1 MDNRKTEYL
10 RCMVLEE
17 MQIYPNAVVSNSVW
31 DYFNIIPILSSKY
44 CLFMI
49 MLHQIR
55 SIYTVEFMCKML
67 SSNNTFGSRE
77 TSK

>member
-31 DYFNIIPILSSKY
+31 DYFNIIPILSVANIA
-44 CLFMI
+44 F
-49 MLHQIR
+49 
-55 SIYTVEFMCKML
+55 F
-67 SSNNTFGSRE
+67 
-77 TSK
+77 